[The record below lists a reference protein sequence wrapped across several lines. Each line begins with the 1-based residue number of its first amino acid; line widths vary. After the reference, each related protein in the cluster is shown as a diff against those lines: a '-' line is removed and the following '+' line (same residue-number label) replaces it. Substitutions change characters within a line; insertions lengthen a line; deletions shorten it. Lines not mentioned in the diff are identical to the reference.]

1 MAGIH
6 LHPHDILDEGMDDIL
21 QRIDGMQNV
30 EHLFVELNTI
40 FERNPYPVGVLP
52 HNPVHKSVMGNGMLH
67 VNIDNPG
74 TRLQQKIDPGVLA
87 GNDPLRR
94 VQQATEGSRYKVI
107 PWVNILNGDF
117 SGDIA
122 NNQVI
127 DYRGRVI
134 KYWLCPNAPD
144 VADYWQKTFSR
155 IKTLYGYDTF
165 LIDRIRFP
173 DWAGKEVNPA
183 GLFTC
188 FCPHCQQA
196 MNAQDLAPEVVKD
209 ELDKIAAALA
219 EGNFAYPVEAFRDNP
234 VIARWVAFRQQSVT
248 GLVERILK
256 NAKENIGD
264 IHFWLDLW
272 PPAYSWILG
281 QDYRE
286 LTRLSGTLKHFPYH
300 KLGGGADV
308 QGLVNFFA
316 SDEAAHES
324 AFEAFKAL
332 FNLPYSLSYEDFKA
346 SGFPI
351 DFVKEQNDRV
361 RQLSQEGT
369 FIFSGIQMWNLP
381 PEQLLE
387 AVRAAEASACDDLL
401 YYCYGWADQALFDA
415 IGEYEQHKGTE
426 K

>member
-6 LHPHDILDEGMDDIL
+6 LHPHDILDEGMDAIL
-21 QRIDGMQNV
+21 QRIDGMQSV

-40 FERNPYPVGVLP
+40 FERNPYPTGVLP
-52 HNPVHKSVMGNGMLH
+52 HNPVHDSVMGNGMLH
-67 VNIDNPG
+67 VNIGSDDAH
-74 TRLQQKIDPGVLA
+74 LQQRIDPGVLD
-87 GNDPLRR
+87 GDDPLLA
-94 VQQATEGSRYKVI
+94 VKQATEGTRFKVI

-117 SGDIA
+117 TGDME
-122 NNQVI
+122 NNHVI
-127 DYRGRVI
+127 DFRGRVI
-134 KYWLCPNAPD
+134 QYWLCPNAPD
-144 VADYWQKTFSR
+144 VAEYWQKTFSR
-155 IKTLYGYDTF
+155 IKAKYGYDTF

-188 FCPHCQQA
+188 FCPHCQDAMKAQA
-196 MNAQDLAPEVVKD
+196 IDPQAVKT
-209 ELDKIAAALA
+209 ELEILSSALVDGDF
-219 EGNFAYPVEAFRDNP
+219 ETPVKAFSNNP
-234 VIARWVAFRQQSVT
+234 LIARWITFRQQSVT

-256 NAKENIGD
+256 SAKESIGD

-281 QDYRE
+281 QDYQA
-286 LTRLSGTLKHFPYH
+286 LTRHADTLKHFPYH

-316 SDEAAHES
+316 GDEDTQEQ
-324 AFEAFKAL
+324 AFTAFKKL
-332 FNLPYSLSYEDFKA
+332 FDLPYDLTYAGFKQ

-351 DFVKEQNDRV
+351 HFVKEQNDRV
-361 RQLSQEGT
+361 RQLSQPGT

-381 PEQLLE
+381 PDELLD
-387 AVRAAEASACDDLL
+387 AVHAAKASACDDLL

-415 IGEYEQHKGTE
+415 VGEEEKTKGTAQ
-426 K
+426 

>member
-67 VNIDNPG
+67 VNIDNSD

-234 VIARWVAFRQQSVT
+234 IIARWIAFRQQSVT

-272 PPAYSWILG
+272 PPPIAGS
-281 QDYRE
+281 
-286 LTRLSGTLKHFPYH
+286 SGRIT
-300 KLGGGADV
+300 A
-308 QGLVNFFA
+308 N
-316 SDEAAHES
+316 
-324 AFEAFKAL
+324 
-332 FNLPYSLSYEDFKA
+332 
-346 SGFPI
+346 
-351 DFVKEQNDRV
+351 
-361 RQLSQEGT
+361 
-369 FIFSGIQMWNLP
+369 
-381 PEQLLE
+381 
-387 AVRAAEASACDDLL
+387 
-401 YYCYGWADQALFDA
+401 
-415 IGEYEQHKGTE
+415 
-426 K
+426 

>member
-6 LHPHDILDEGMDDIL
+6 LHPHDILDEGAENIL
-21 QRIDGMQNV
+21 RRIDGMQSV

-40 FERNPYPVGVLP
+40 FERNPYPVGILP
-52 HNPVHKSVMGNGMLH
+52 HNPVHQSVMGNGMLH
-67 VNIDNPG
+67 VNIDL
-74 TRLQQKIDPGVLA
+74 RDARIQQKIDPGVQA
-87 GNDPLRR
+87 GDDPL
-94 VQQATEGSRYKVI
+94 QAIKEATEGSRYKVI

-117 SGDIA
+117 SGDIE

-155 IKTLYGYDTF
+155 IKKIYGYDTF

-196 MNAQDLAPEVVKD
+196 MKAQSLEPDAVKE
-209 ELDKIAAALA
+209 ELLKIAAALA
-219 EGNFAYPVEAFRDNP
+219 EGDYDYPAQVFSENP
-234 VIARWVAFRQQSVT
+234 LITRWVAFRQQSVT
-248 GLVERILK
+248 GLVERILTR
-256 NAKENIGD
+256 ARENIGG
-264 IHFWLDLW
+264 INFWLDLW

-281 QDYRE
+281 QDYQA
-286 LTRLSGTLKHFPYH
+286 LTRHASTLKHFPYH

-308 QGLVNFFA
+308 QGLVDFFS
-316 SDEAAHES
+316 SDEAAQEA
-324 AFEAFKAL
+324 AFHGFKTLFSLPYDLSYAAFKQ
-332 FNLPYSLSYEDFKA
+332 

-351 DFVKEQNDRV
+351 SFVKEQNDRV
-361 RQLSQEGT
+361 RELSQAGT

-381 PEQLLE
+381 PDELIQ
-387 AVRAAEASACDDLL
+387 AVRAAKASACDDLL

-415 IGEYEQHKGTE
+415 VGENEKAKGME

>member
-1 MAGIH
+1 M
-6 LHPHDILDEGMDDIL
+6 
-21 QRIDGMQNV
+21 
-30 EHLFVELNTI
+30 
-40 FERNPYPVGVLP
+40 
-52 HNPVHKSVMGNGMLH
+52 
-67 VNIDNPG
+67 
-74 TRLQQKIDPGVLA
+74 
-87 GNDPLRR
+87 
-94 VQQATEGSRYKVI
+94 
-107 PWVNILNGDF
+107 
-117 SGDIA
+117 
-122 NNQVI
+122 
-127 DYRGRVI
+127 
-134 KYWLCPNAPD
+134 
-144 VADYWQKTFSR
+144 ADYWQKTFSR
-155 IKTLYGYDTF
+155 IKSLYGYDTF

-196 MNAQDLAPEVVKD
+196 MKAQGLAPEVVKD

-219 EGNFAYPVEAFRDNP
+219 EGDFAYPVEAFRDNP
-234 VIARWVAFRQQSVT
+234 IIARWVAFRQQSVT

-281 QDYRE
+281 QDYRA

-316 SDEAAHES
+316 SDEAAHEP
-324 AFEAFKAL
+324 AFEAFKKL
-332 FNLPYSLSYEDFKA
+332 FNLPYALSYEDFKA

-351 DFVKEQNDRV
+351 SFVKEQNDRV

-415 IGEYEQHKGTE
+415 IGEYELRKE
-426 K
+426 AK